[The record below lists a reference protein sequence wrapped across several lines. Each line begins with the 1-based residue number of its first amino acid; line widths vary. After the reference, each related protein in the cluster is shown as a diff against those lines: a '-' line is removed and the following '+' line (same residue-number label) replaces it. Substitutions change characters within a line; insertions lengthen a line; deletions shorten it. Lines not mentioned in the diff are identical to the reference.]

1 MTIDE
6 RELYNEK
13 QMSIRNIQNDIKTLK
28 VKEID
33 MDRKYKE
40 VFADNKIQLS
50 QYKKYEKQRN

>member
-6 RELYNEK
+6 REVYNEK

-40 VFADNKIQLS
+40 VFGDNKIQLS